1 MATTINK
8 ITTTIIGI
16 TIAATGTSFELEAAA
31 VVFFVVVV
39 EVEVTPIVVKGV
51 IVEGVSVEAIAVEAA
66 GVA

>member
-31 VVFFVVVV
+31 VVVFFVVVV
-39 EVEVTPIVVKGV
+39 EVEVTPIVVEV
-51 IVEGVSVEAIAVEAA
+51 IVVEAVVVEAA